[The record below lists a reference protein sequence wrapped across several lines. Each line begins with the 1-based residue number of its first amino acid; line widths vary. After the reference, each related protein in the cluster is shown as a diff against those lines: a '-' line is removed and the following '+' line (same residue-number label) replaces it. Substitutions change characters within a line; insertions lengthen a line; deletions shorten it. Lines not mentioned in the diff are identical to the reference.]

1 MVWEMQRRLN
11 LINDPNI
18 LIIKFEDFVMDN
30 EKSIKKFVT
39 TAISLDIKSSYQ
51 SHLSKKN
58 ISKFSNFVLQNEIE
72 KIEKVFKDYTF
83 N

>member
-1 MVWEMQRRLN
+1 
-11 LINDPNI
+11 
-18 LIIKFEDFVMDN
+18 MDN
-30 EKSIKKFVT
+30 EKSIKKICDH